1 MVNFAQKHKG
11 RILNKGPYF
20 AHGHFADAETWP
32 FLQKRHQTGR
42 GYIYIDCSK
51 IFEYELN
58 PWTRA
63 WFKLVGRV

>member
-42 GYIYIDCSK
+42 GYIYILIVQKYLSMSST
-51 IFEYELN
+51 LG
-58 PWTRA
+58 P
-63 WFKLVGRV
+63 GPGSS